1 MHRATE
7 ELLVIT
13 SGASD
18 MEAGAIVFY
27 FAPTAIACAGGVE
40 RHDGGV
46 AVAHHWEGRDWLY
59 FCRGVEDMILISL
72 PAKAG

>member
-13 SGASD
+13 SGTFD
-18 MEAGAIVFY
+18 QEAGAIVFY

-40 RHDGGV
+40 RQDGGI
-46 AVAHHWEGRDWLY
+46 AVAHHSEGGTGYAFAELWK
-59 FCRGVEDMILISL
+59 I
-72 PAKAG
+72 